1 MKKLFTG
8 LLLFLSILVLYNF
21 IDSNSLENNEMS
33 IRNVYLENKSNLDYY
48 VNKYDIYNV
57 ENTILEINESCYN
70 EIENTSDNDIYEID
84 YNVLVNKVNNY
95 FDFAYVL
102 YKNNLEYLTSSVTI
116 TVLST
121 ENEVCLF
128 SNNGYYTT
136 LEDLESSISKCAYEL
151 VSDADACLGI
161 SYAMNI
167 DGVASSTTG
176 SSVTPAKSSVGS
188 TLAQAAATAIKI
200 YTEYTVINETIS
212 QVNMAIMKAQYQ
224 ADRTLRKRIIDDILG
239 EAENDYGW
247 TDDKLNQALSEAL
260 NLVVAGVLT
269 KVSIINKEKFTVY
282 LGRYIKNSPL
292 SYEQYACRE
301 ENAVVFNMDTE
312 KWKDLEGE
320 YSNEGM
326 WILNKFFLA
335 YCIAKDCRFCLT
347 IAPGEYCKN
356 GIAQEIYNIK
366 GEKVLT
372 FYARELEYIYSRGY
386 IWSEGSPAF
395 ITIDRLGGI
404 TYA

>member
-21 IDSNSLENNEMS
+21 IDSSSLENNEMS
-33 IRNVYLENKSNLDYY
+33 IRNVYLENTSNLDYY

-95 FDFAYVL
+95 FDFSYVL
-102 YKNNLEYLTSSVTI
+102 YKNNVEYLTSSVTI

-121 ENEVCLF
+121 EDEVCLF

-136 LEDLESSISKCAYEL
+136 LEDLESSISKCAYQL
-151 VSDADACLGI
+151 VSDVDACLGI
-161 SYAMNI
+161 SYAMSI
-167 DGVASSTTG
+167 DGVASSATG
-176 SSVTPAKSSVGS
+176 SSVIPDSSNVGKV
-188 TLAQAAATAIKI
+188 LVQAAATAIKM

-282 LGRYIKNSPL
+282 LGRYIENSPL
-292 SYEQYACRE
+292 SYEQYACNE
-301 ENAVVFNMDTE
+301 EGAVVFSMDGE
-312 KWKDLEGE
+312 KWKDLSEE
-320 YSNEGM
+320 HSDDGM
-326 WILNKFFLA
+326 WILNKFFLE
-335 YCIAKDCRFCLT
+335 YCIALDCRFCLT
-347 IAPGEYCKN
+347 IAPGE
-356 GIAQEIYNIK
+356 
-366 GEKVLT
+366 
-372 FYARELEYIYSRGY
+372 
-386 IWSEGSPAF
+386 
-395 ITIDRLGGI
+395 
-404 TYA
+404 

>member
-1 MKKLFTG
+1 M
-8 LLLFLSILVLYNF
+8 
-21 IDSNSLENNEMS
+21 
-33 IRNVYLENKSNLDYY
+33 
-48 VNKYDIYNV
+48 
-57 ENTILEINESCYN
+57 
-70 EIENTSDNDIYEID
+70 
-84 YNVLVNKVNNY
+84 
-95 FDFAYVL
+95 
-102 YKNNLEYLTSSVTI
+102 
-116 TVLST
+116 
-121 ENEVCLF
+121 
-128 SNNGYYTT
+128 
-136 LEDLESSISKCAYEL
+136 
-151 VSDADACLGI
+151 
-161 SYAMNI
+161 
-167 DGVASSTTG
+167 
-176 SSVTPAKSSVGS
+176 
-188 TLAQAAATAIKI
+188 
-200 YTEYTVINETIS
+200 
-212 QVNMAIMKAQYQ
+212 
-224 ADRTLRKRIIDDILG
+224 
-239 EAENDYGW
+239 
-247 TDDKLNQALSEAL
+247 
-260 NLVVAGVLT
+260 VVAGVLT

-301 ENAVVFNMDTE
+301 ENAVVFNMDTD
-312 KWKDLEGE
+312 KWKDLEAN

-372 FYARELEYIYSRGY
+372 FYARELEYIYSIGY